1 VAQRSPFRYG
11 QWPILCPLTS
21 PAIRCSRSTTI
32 PARETGAPGPNT
44 ATKLRA
50 RRAATTAEPFRA
62 SAKNQEP
69 HRQCLLTAG
78 SFIQDFRTPSAPETL
93 QGSGLSAFGRTRMRA
108 VVRDACYKSIPLN
121 QCWQVRPR
129 TCRVLALNGDPP
141 GWALISSKSDR
152 RCPSGTGSPGRRH
165 KSRCAC
171 RGVAPVRACG
181 QCQVDGPKVLV
192 QAMQLGRAGDWH
204 DPGLLCEPP
213 RRGLRRGSPWRS
225 ATAQITSTS
234 AGLTRR

>member
-1 VAQRSPFRYG
+1 MAQRSPFRYG

-93 QGSGLSAFGRTRMRA
+93 QGSGLPAFGRTRMRA
-108 VVRDACYKSIPLN
+108 VVRDACCKSIPLH

-141 GWALISSKSDR
+141 GLGADLIQIR
-152 RCPSGTGSPGRRH
+152 
-165 KSRCAC
+165 
-171 RGVAPVRACG
+171 CG

-192 QAMQLGRAGDWH
+192 QAMQLGRAGD
-204 DPGLLCEPP
+204 
-213 RRGLRRGSPWRS
+213 
-225 ATAQITSTS
+225 
-234 AGLTRR
+234 